1 MEDLSRISEFAATRH
16 DGERWSSKELEGTWA
31 LLWWYPKASTPGCA
45 AEGRAFADHA
55 PEFDEQGCTVFG
67 LSLDTPQDNR
77 SFRDEHDMP
86 FALLSV
92 DNLVATAFGVLRAVD
107 SVHAE
112 RRSFLVL
119 GVSAGRARDGGGHR
133 APAPAAPGGAAPGA
147 AGGHRS

>member
-1 MEDLSRISEFAATRH
+1 VEDLSRISEFAATRH

-107 SVHAE
+107 SEHAE
-112 RRSFLVL
+112 RRSFLVRPDGSVAKAYNVANPEDHAQDVLDDLDDLL
-119 GVSAGRARDGGGHR
+119 GG
-133 APAPAAPGGAAPGA
+133 
-147 AGGHRS
+147 